1 MDVAILS
8 SLSSQAL
15 LYPST
20 LLLFKCSD
28 HWPIPLSTYT
38 CCSLFHALIFQP
50 NLALKGSR
58 LKASSIFCHVLTNNS
73 PCPSPCSCYCQGLSW
88 YNCQISLKRLYQGSL
103 SPTPFFLGVSASLLV
118 ILPGPPLSPFHEQII
133 LSQCLE
139 AIPPLYHPSIAF
151 ARSAWLFTNVCPSC
165 SHFPSVLW
173 QASEA

>member
-28 HWPIPLSTYT
+28 HWPIPLSIYT
-38 CCSLFHALIFQP
+38 CCSLLHALILQP
-50 NLALKGSR
+50 NLALKGSC

-88 YNCQISLKRLYQGSL
+88 YNCQIYRHLPEGCVRALCHPLPSSW
-103 SPTPFFLGVSASLLV
+103 ASLHPWWPFYQDHLFLHFMSKSYFLNV
-118 ILPGPPLSPFHEQII
+118 VKLFLHCTILPLFLPGVPDFSP
-133 LSQCLE
+133 
-139 AIPPLYHPSIAF
+139 
-151 ARSAWLFTNVCPSC
+151 NVS
-165 SHFPSVLW
+165 LL
-173 QASEA
+173 